1 MKNKILWIVTFIP
14 AIVTAVVLKIMPE
27 QVPMHYDMS
36 GNIDRWGSKYEN
48 FIFPVIII
56 GMTLFWCAFLAY
68 FKKQVASAKKEK
80 DRVEAENN
88 GKLIYIVAVGMAVMF
103 GCMHYMFLYMA
114 YVEATVGMEKA
125 SLDSQM
131 IINIMMALF
140 MIVIGNMLPKAK
152 PNAAVGI
159 RTVWS
164 MHNDLTWSKS
174 NRFGGIAMV
183 IAGALIIIEA
193 IVIGGL
199 ASTFVML
206 GILMVYMVVVMVYSY
221 KVYEKYK

>member
-14 AIVTAVVLKIMPE
+14 TIVTAIVLKIMPD
-27 QVPMHYDMS
+27 QVPMHYDVS

-56 GMTLFWCAFLAY
+56 VMTLFWCAFLAY
-68 FKKQVASAKKEK
+68 FKKQATSAKKEK

-103 GCMHYMFLYMA
+103 GFMHYMFLYMA
-114 YVEATVGMEKA
+114 YTEATAGMQKA
-125 SLDSQM
+125 SLDSSM
-131 IINIMMALF
+131 IINILMALF

-152 PNAAVGI
+152 PNAAVGV

-174 NRFGGIAMV
+174 NRFGGITLV
-183 IAGALIIIEA
+183 ITGVLVIIES
-193 IVIGGL
+193 IIFGGI
-199 ASTFVML
+199 ASTLIML
-206 GILMVYMVVVMVYSY
+206 GILIVWMVVVLVYSY